1 MKPGDIILINFPF
14 TIPHQSKVRPALVI
28 TETKDKY
35 RDVVVCAISSVLPP
49 KLSKREMVIK
59 SDHPDFK
66 QTGLRVDSVVKIDR
80 IATLR
85 KVDIITKIGIY
96 PIDIW
101 DKFISEFKNLLKHK
115 ITSIILDCYIFA
127 T

>member
-35 RDVVVCAISSVLPP
+35 RDVVVCAISSILPS
-49 KLSKREMVIK
+49 KLSKREMAIK
-59 SDHPDFK
+59 SNHPDFNK
-66 QTGLRVDSVVKIDR
+66 TGLRVDSVIKIDR

-85 KVDIITKIGIY
+85 KVDIITKIGIC
-96 PIDIW
+96 PIDLW
-101 DKFISEFKNLLKHK
+101 DKFITEFQKLAQ
-115 ITSIILDCYIFA
+115 T
-127 T
+127 